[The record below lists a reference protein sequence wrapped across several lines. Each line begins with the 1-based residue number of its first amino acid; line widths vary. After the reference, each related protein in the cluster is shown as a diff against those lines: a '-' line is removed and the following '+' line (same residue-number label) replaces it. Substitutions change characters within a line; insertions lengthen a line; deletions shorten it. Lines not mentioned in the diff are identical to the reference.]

1 MKKFLIVLLLII
13 AVVAGGALF
22 YINSI
27 GGPYDPSNTE
37 SISVETPEGKGASAI
52 GEILEQNGIIE
63 SALKFKL
70 FLKFSGFNDVM
81 KAGTY
86 MLSPSMSMEEIVQK
100 LVENKVET
108 MSFTIPEG
116 LTLKQTAQKLAD
128 QGMGSYEV
136 FLDEMQNG
144 TFNYDWLQNNS
155 LEGYLFPNTYSVPM
169 DYTEHDIINTMLAQ
183 FEISVMSY
191 YQDVS
196 SPVKSELTLNEILA
210 AASIIEREC
219 KVDDERPLVAS
230 VIYNRIH
237 QSIKLEMC
245 STVQYILLETTG
257 EVKEDLTY
265 ADMAIESP
273 YNTYLHF
280 GLPPGPICS
289 PGMASIKAALEPAD
303 TNYLYFVLSA
313 KLDGTSEFTADYNEF
328 LRYKDAYW
336 AAHTAG

>member
-1 MKKFLIVLLLII
+1 MKKFLIVLLLLI
-13 AVVAGGALF
+13 AIVAGGAIF
-22 YINSI
+22 YLNGI
-27 GGPYDPSNTE
+27 GAPYDPSNTE
-37 SISVETPEGKGASAI
+37 TVSIVIPEGTGANAI

-70 FLKFSGFNDVM
+70 FLKFSHFNDVM

-116 LTLKQTAQKLAD
+116 LTLDQTARKLAD
-128 QGMGSYEV
+128 QGMGSYEA
-136 FLDEMQNG
+136 FLNEMENG
-144 TFNYDWLQNNS
+144 QFNYAWLENNS
-155 LEGYLFPNTYSVPM
+155 LEGYLFPNTYSVPT
-169 DYTEHDIINTMLAQ
+169 DFTEHDIINTMLAQ
-183 FEISVMSY
+183 FEISVMSLY
-191 YQDVS
+191 EES
-196 SPVKSELTLNEILA
+196 SSSVKQELTLNEIIA

-219 KVDDERPLVAS
+219 KVDNERPLVAS

-245 STVQYILLETTG
+245 STVQYILLQTTG

-280 GLPPGPICS
+280 GLPPGPICN
-289 PGMASIKAALEPAD
+289 PGLASIQAALEPAD

-313 KLDGTSEFTADYNEF
+313 RLDGTSEFTGDYNEF

-336 AAHTAG
+336 AAHSGS